1 MKIIDFA
8 RKGNVVRFFL
18 GADDLKDW
26 HGDDWNDTPYEHN
39 AGEVY
44 DEFISGH
51 IDIAFAFDKLVL
63 EPCDGAYNSDYCK
76 DDMKARKVPCL
87 IVVPAELAQDSW
99 HDDFAHWVGADG
111 VLKFYFGDRMEEERG
126 TEYGF
131 QEKADA

>member
-44 DEFISGH
+44 DEFVSGH

-63 EPCDGAYNSDYCK
+63 EPCDGVYNSDYCK

-87 IVVPAELAQDSW
+87 IVVPAELAADSW
-99 HDDFAHWVGADG
+99 YDDFAHWVGAAV
-111 VLKFYFGDRMEEERG
+111 VLKFYFGDMM
-126 TEYGF
+126 TEGGSDDV
-131 QEKADA
+131 EL

>member
-63 EPCDGAYNSDYCK
+63 EPCDGVLNSDYCK

-99 HDDFAHWVGADG
+99 YDDFAHWVGVDG
-111 VLKFYFGDRMEEERG
+111 VLKFYFGDRMEEEG
-126 TEYGF
+126 APEDGN
-131 QEKADA
+131 A

>member
-44 DEFISGH
+44 DEFVSGH

-63 EPCDGAYNSDYCK
+63 EPCDGTYNSDYCK

-99 HDDFAHWVGADG
+99 YGDFAHWVGADG

-126 TEYGF
+126 TGYGS
-131 QEKADA
+131 